1 MRLLGAFLL
10 VIAGTIGSV
19 DGEGWYT
26 EGDLAPVTRVRI
38 ELKNP
43 LDMARKDCPVI
54 IRRQDMPV
62 KDLMEMRVVLVDPS
76 LPSLPQPTIQDFKK
90 LGAQTLQGETNGH
103 SIFHQL
109 DDIDKDGLWDELF
122 FQTDIGP
129 RQTKILYFYIG
140 FAERG
145 WNRHGTHANIAN
157 YSHHLVPFWESEQMG
172 WKLWYPTD
180 CDLYGKRKPNLSSY
194 EMYSANIDGYLVPF
208 EHGTD
213 IMTVEN
219 TFGGGGICVFEQPA
233 LPDSISRPRFTSHDD
248 SRITRHNFNLGQI
261 SDTRY
266 AFEVVTNGPLRS
278 MIRVKTRNWDSG
290 RGKYEVDQLYT
301 AYRNQSYS
309 TCEVTFKTFQPE
321 EPKTLFGCGI
331 RKNAKEYDF
340 YQKGGTV
347 ISIGDALLENP
358 DDVIGIGS
366 LHVDFVGTALIVK
379 DSYKPEY
386 RFVKAF
392 NGNHTFRIPVGKDR
406 SYSYML
412 VAAWSEGEVCNT
424 TKSFKEYVLKCA
436 GEYNNPVDVV
446 NLIVEEKKEK

>member
-1 MRLLGAFLL
+1 MRFPVAFLAIIFCL
-10 VIAGTIGSV
+10 ISIAYA
-19 DGEGWYT
+19 DGWYT
-26 EGDLAPVTRVRI
+26 EGDLAPNARVRI

-43 LDMARKDCPVI
+43 LDIDRKDCPVI
-54 IRRQDMPV
+54 IRRQDMPI

-76 LPSLPQPTIQDFKK
+76 LPSNTQPTLQDFKK
-90 LGAQTLQGETNGH
+90 LGAQIIQGETNGH

-129 RQTKILYFYIG
+129 RQTKIVYLYIG

-157 YSHHLVPFWESEQMG
+157 YSHHVVPFWESEQMG

-180 CDLYGKRKPNLSSY
+180 CDLYGKRKPNLSAY
-194 EMYSANIDGYLVPF
+194 EMYSANIDGYLVPY

-219 TFGGGGICVFEQPA
+219 TFGGGGICLFEYPSI
-233 LPDSISRPRFTSHDD
+233 PDSVSRPRFTVQDNSH
-248 SRITRHNFNLGQI
+248 ITRHNFNLGQM

-266 AFEVVTNGPLRS
+266 AYDVVTNGPLRS
-278 MIRVKTRNWDSG
+278 MIRVKTRNWDTG
-290 RGKYEVDQLYT
+290 KGKYDLDQLYT

-309 TCEVTFKTFQPE
+309 TCEVTYKKFLPKEQ
-321 EPKTLFGCGI
+321 KTLFGCGI

-358 DDVIGIGS
+358 DDAIGIGS
-366 LHVDFVGTALIVK
+366 LHVEFVGTALIVK
-379 DSYKPEY
+379 DVYKPEY
-386 RFVKAF
+386 RSVKAF
-392 NGNHTFRIPVGKDR
+392 NGNHTFRIPVGKDL
-406 SYSYML
+406 SYEYML
-412 VAAWSEGEVCNT
+412 VDAWSEGEVYNT

-436 GEYNNPVDVV
+436 EEYNNPLNVVD
-446 NLIVEEKKEK
+446 LKVEEKK